1 MQQRTVSLQTVP
13 TNGDRKRPQQS
24 DPATN
29 GNGEMKRTKIRI
41 PDSVLS
47 STASYVTRPQQPP
60 PQKSEQ
66 QQQTKPKSPPEQQP
80 QKCTCT
86 AVIDNTASLLEIL
99 AQYNSIPIGE
109 LNVKNVSRLLF
120 ENAFIDF
127 TCAYCWE
134 PRHYYPVKLL
144 ETSNQLN
151 FIFQQLPT
159 QHKEEILSGVK
170 SPYYYQYKFNTF
182 IDCNDFKYL
191 MYDSHGRYI
200 HSPIRS
206 AITKV
211 KSENGT
217 TSCYIIKQNPET
229 GKLIRY
235 DEPIKATQQQSRPQ
249 QQQQQKQEPTSRGVL
264 TIKQS

>member
-1 MQQRTVSLQTVP
+1 MQQRTISLQNAP
-13 TNGDRKRPQQS
+13 TNDRKRPQQS
-24 DPATN
+24 DSTVN
-29 GNGEMKRTKIRI
+29 GNGEAKRTKIRI

-47 STASYVTRPQQPP
+47 STASYVTRPQQQQAP
-60 PQKSEQ
+60 KSE
-66 QQQTKPKSPPEQQP
+66 QQTKPKSPPEQQSP
-80 QKCTCT
+80 KCTCT

-99 AQYNSIPIGE
+99 AQYNSIPVGE
-109 LNVKNVSRLLF
+109 LSVKNVSRLLF

-134 PRHYYPVKLL
+134 THHYYPVKLL

-182 IDCNDFKYL
+182 IDCKDFKYL
-191 MYDSHGRYI
+191 MYDSHGRYV
-200 HSPIRS
+200 HSQIRS

-229 GKLIRY
+229 GKLLRY
-235 DEPIKATQQQSRPQ
+235 DEPIKTTQPRQQK
-249 QQQQQKQEPTSRGVL
+249 QKQEPTSRGVL
-264 TIKQS
+264 TIKRL